1 MSDLIAALDVGTNS
15 FHLVVAKPTSSGFE
29 VVTREREVIRL
40 GRGGGDMKE
49 ISDSAMERGVR
60 SLVRMHEIADSH
72 GAKLRAVATSAVR
85 EATNRAEFIKR
96 ARKDA
101 GVDLEVVSGTEEA
114 RLIHLGVLNAIGV
127 HDQVMLVCDIG
138 GGSTEIVVGLDDEV
152 LFARSFKIGAVRL
165 TDRFFTHERLHPS
178 AVSACRHFVR
188 SALAV
193 VAPEVRGL
201 GFQLAAASSGTAET
215 VAQMVLRDRGEQAPR
230 SLNRFD
236 LTTEEVIRVVGQLA
250 GAPTVAERQRLFELE
265 SSRSEIILAGA
276 LILEGVLGVFDIDTI
291 TYSDYA
297 LREGVLYDTLRRDG
311 RLPVAIDHDAARRSV
326 QQLAERCDDRP
337 DHSQH
342 VARLASELF
351 DRLHAELRLTSDWR
365 RYLEFAALLANVGV
379 VVAHAKHHLHSYYVI
394 RNSELVGLT
403 DREIELIAQIARYHR
418 KSVPKDS
425 HPEFMALSET
435 DRNIVRTLAAI
446 LRVAIGLDRTQDG
459 RVQALSVDVDD
470 EELRIVLRGHNGK
483 KGQLSLNV
491 YAANERKG
499 LLADLIGRK
508 VKFVE
513 A

>member
-1 MSDLIAALDVGTNS
+1 MSNLIAALDVGTNS

-85 EATNRAEFIKR
+85 EATNRADFIKR

-201 GFQLAAASSGTAET
+201 GFQLAAASWSTAT
-215 VAQMVLRDRGEQAPR
+215 G
-230 SLNRFD
+230 
-236 LTTEEVIRVVGQLA
+236 
-250 GAPTVAERQRLFELE
+250 
-265 SSRSEIILAGA
+265 SRPS
-276 LILEGVLGVFDIDTI
+276 
-291 TYSDYA
+291 
-297 LREGVLYDTLRRDG
+297 R
-311 RLPVAIDHDAARRSV
+311 
-326 QQLAERCDDRP
+326 
-337 DHSQH
+337 
-342 VARLASELF
+342 
-351 DRLHAELRLTSDWR
+351 
-365 RYLEFAALLANVGV
+365 
-379 VVAHAKHHLHSYYVI
+379 
-394 RNSELVGLT
+394 
-403 DREIELIAQIARYHR
+403 
-418 KSVPKDS
+418 
-425 HPEFMALSET
+425 
-435 DRNIVRTLAAI
+435 
-446 LRVAIGLDRTQDG
+446 
-459 RVQALSVDVDD
+459 
-470 EELRIVLRGHNGK
+470 
-483 KGQLSLNV
+483 
-491 YAANERKG
+491 
-499 LLADLIGRK
+499 RK
-508 VKFVE
+508 VS
-513 A
+513 